1 MMVHGWRSTQLC
13 GCDNAADAP
22 LEGLLQDGR
31 ATMVVVASLGSGILA
46 RQWCWGTFGESLDD
60 DDACGHRFP
69 Y

>member
-1 MMVHGWRSTQLC
+1 MGGGRRSSAFFF
-13 GCDNAADAP
+13 DNAADAP